1 MCINPQSLAQ
11 SVGRTHQFIV
21 FTDGTLGQDA
31 ERDGGDGEDK
41 VGVIELWHVRL
52 VTNENPYAYDRSD
65 ECYDDNEGEKATEL
79 HLLFTVLKYCYRPT
93 CNQGDKH

>member
-41 VGVIELWHVRL
+41 IGVIEFGHDGL
-52 VTNENPYAYDRSD
+52 VNRENPYAYNCSN
-65 ECYDDNEGEKATEL
+65 ECNDDNEREKTTEL
-79 HLLFTVLKYCYRPT
+79 HLLLTVLKHCYRPT
-93 CNQGDKH
+93 CNQGNKH